1 MSALEAAADAAK
13 QVANDAFKK
22 GDYKLAVKKYGVALK
37 LAYELPEPKY
47 PGKLQSTRSAQLLA
61 NRCMAHLALGDERS
75 ALTDAEQALRAA
87 PDWPKAHFRHGTVLM
102 RLKNYT
108 KAYAAFKQ
116 GYHLDPTNEELT
128 AACQQAHQKMV
139 GLEAPKDKLLTA
151 EELVV
156 MRAQKVEEERRQR
169 ATLAEGRRSAAV
181 AAATSASGCSS
192 ALAYREEAL
201 RRTVQMA
208 TGAAPEEPKSD
219 EMTSPEAEV
228 DEVAAAPPA
237 AAAAEAHRS
246 EAGLAAT
253 PVAGDGDPYDD
264 LDTRFAIHMTSA
276 AGIQGKNEPAPRQCE
291 QGSVNEPAPLAPT
304 QPPPPPPPPPVDAPG
319 GAASGL
325 PTPVHTVERAED
337 GQLVLTVQLPLLRA
351 MSQLDLEIS
360 AHEVLLSTVDGLAYA
375 PLTVAL
381 PARID
386 DAASVAK
393 FSKKTGV
400 LVLRMP
406 QAGAVMSAVNGGG
419 QVV

>member
-1 MSALEAAADAAK
+1 MSTLEAAADAAK

-22 GDYKLAVKKYGVALK
+22 GDYKLAIKKYGVALK

-169 ATLAEGRRSAAV
+169 AALAEGRSAAAV
-181 AAATSASGCSS
+181 AAAASASGCSS

-201 RRTVQMA
+201 RRTVQIA
-208 TGAAPEEPKSD
+208 TGAAPEVPKSD
-219 EMTSPEAEV
+219 
-228 DEVAAAPPA
+228 
-237 AAAAEAHRS
+237 AAEANRS

-253 PVAGDGDPYDD
+253 PMAGGGDPYDD

-276 AGIQGKNEPAPRQCE
+276 ASTQGKNE
-291 QGSVNEPAPLAPT
+291 SAPLAPT
-304 QPPPPPPPPPVDAPG
+304 QPPPPPPPPPPADAPV

-351 MSQLDLEIS
+351 MSQLELEIS
-360 AHEVLLSTVDGLAYA
+360 AHEVMLSTVDGLAYA

>member
-181 AAATSASGCSS
+181 AAATG
-192 ALAYREEAL
+192 
-201 RRTVQMA
+201 RTV
-208 TGAAPEEPKSD
+208 T
-219 EMTSPEAEV
+219 
-228 DEVAAAPPA
+228 
-237 AAAAEAHRS
+237 
-246 EAGLAAT
+246 
-253 PVAGDGDPYDD
+253 
-264 LDTRFAIHMTSA
+264 
-276 AGIQGKNEPAPRQCE
+276 
-291 QGSVNEPAPLAPT
+291 
-304 QPPPPPPPPPVDAPG
+304 
-319 GAASGL
+319 
-325 PTPVHTVERAED
+325 
-337 GQLVLTVQLPLLRA
+337 
-351 MSQLDLEIS
+351 
-360 AHEVLLSTVDGLAYA
+360 
-375 PLTVAL
+375 
-381 PARID
+381 
-386 DAASVAK
+386 
-393 FSKKTGV
+393 
-400 LVLRMP
+400 
-406 QAGAVMSAVNGGG
+406 AGAGAPA
-419 QVV
+419 

>member
-1 MSALEAAADAAK
+1 MSTADAAADAAK

-22 GDYKLAVKKYGVALK
+22 GDYKLAIKKYGVALK

-116 GYHLDPTNEELT
+116 GYHLDPMNEELT

-169 ATLAEGRRSAAV
+169 AALAEGRSAAAV
-181 AAATSASGCSS
+181 AAAASASGCSS

-208 TGAAPEEPKSD
+208 TGAAPEVPKSD
-219 EMTSPEAEV
+219 
-228 DEVAAAPPA
+228 
-237 AAAAEAHRS
+237 AAEANRS

-253 PVAGDGDPYDD
+253 PVAGGGDPYDD

-276 AGIQGKNEPAPRQCE
+276 PQGSSGFVSAPSTQGKNAP
-291 QGSVNEPAPLAPT
+291 PPLA
-304 QPPPPPPPPPVDAPG
+304 PPPPPPPDAPV
-319 GAASGL
+319 GADSGLPTPVHTASGL

-351 MSQLDLEIS
+351 MSQLELAIS

-386 DAASVAK
+386 DVASVAK

-406 QAGAVMSAVNGGG
+406 QAGAVNDDGG